1 MAKRKE
7 LKKKVNYIS
16 SELFMECLV
25 NKLYVPGTDK
35 DKADQLMSEVLNMQ
49 NDFLSRISPV
59 MPKAII
65 KNSRQTLTPKFK
77 KSLTPWA
84 NWCKRKNG
92 KCFLQLYLPPP
103 VGMEIGG
110 DSALL

>member
-49 NDFLSRISPV
+49 NDFLSRISHTEPGNAKGYYKKLQADFDAKV
-59 MPKAII
+59 QEII
-65 KNSRQTLTPKFK
+65 DAL
-77 KSLTPWA
+77 
-84 NWCKRKNG
+84 G
-92 KCFLQLYLPPP
+92 KL
-103 VGMEIGG
+103 V
-110 DSALL
+110 

>member
-1 MAKRKE
+1 MAKRRE

-49 NDFLSRISPV
+49 NDFLSRISHTEPGNAKGYYKKLLADFDAKV
-59 MPKAII
+59 QEII
-65 KNSRQTLTPKFK
+65 DAL
-77 KSLTPWA
+77 
-84 NWCKRKNG
+84 G
-92 KCFLQLYLPPP
+92 KL
-103 VGMEIGG
+103 V
-110 DSALL
+110 